1 MSNVKTALSKIYKG
15 NSLISTF
22 LRSIVSSQLASW
34 IDMGTGFLI
43 FALFKLAPW
52 FCTAIGAVAG
62 GIVNCVVNY
71 KFTFR
76 ADGVSWKAVIIKYCM
91 VWTGSIV
98 FNSGGTQLL
107 YQLMNDWTW
116 LETIGFRPDGYYA
129 VARVVVSLLVSWFWN
144 FAMQRSFVYRTT
156 SFDPYA
162 IRMMDFF
169 NPRARRQS
177 DYTPNKD

>member
-1 MSNVKTALSKIYKG
+1 
-15 NSLISTF
+15 
-22 LRSIVSSQLASW
+22 
-34 IDMGTGFLI
+34 
-43 FALFKLAPW
+43 
-52 FCTAIGAVAG
+52 
-62 GIVNCVVNY
+62 
-71 KFTFR
+71 
-76 ADGVSWKAVIIKYCM
+76 
-91 VWTGSIV
+91 
-98 FNSGGTQLL
+98 
-107 YQLMNDWTW
+107 MNDWTW